1 MVIRAHL
8 KAFRG
13 FNHWHP
19 AVVAVDYITEIH
31 NAFMA
36 VGKTGCGAN
45 DGSQLD
51 WNEGGEEKQMAKQ

>member
-36 VGKTGCGAN
+36 VGRPDVERTMEAN
-45 DGSQLD
+45 
-51 WNEGGEEKQMAKQ
+51 